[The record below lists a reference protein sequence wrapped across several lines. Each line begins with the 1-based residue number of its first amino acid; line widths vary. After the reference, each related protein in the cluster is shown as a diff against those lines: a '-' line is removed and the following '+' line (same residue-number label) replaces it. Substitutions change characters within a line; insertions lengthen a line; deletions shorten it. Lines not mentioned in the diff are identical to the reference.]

1 MPKNNNSSYSK
12 GKRWGFAV
20 AKNSIATGKNGV
32 YKVDKAMRTCSQIA
46 LTGKKQFNQTFNQ
59 SEREAYRGAA
69 DGMYDA
75 LRAAERK
82 SR

>member
-20 AKNSIATGKNGV
+20 AKSSIATGKNGV
-32 YKVDKAMRTCSQIA
+32 YKVDKAMRTCSQNA
-46 LTGKKQFNQTFNQ
+46 LSGKKQLNRT
-59 SEREAYRGAA
+59 EREAYRGMA